1 MAADDREK
9 TTYSHHRLYFFT
21 WFNTEFEPHLLEF
34 SLFSFFFTQTL
45 FFFKTYQCNTKF
57 MWCSYKFFLEPK
69 KRHSSMCSRMVGLL
83 IRTEKPNSG
92 PKQHCCLPTPL
103 SRTIQN
109 IAVVATCGHC
119 GPTYLPKYCP
129 KNSLEFKPSE
139 DYMINI
145 QKVSMS
151 IYWIDNI

>member
-1 MAADDREK
+1 MVFSGNINLTKKTFQLSKYYQWWEDNQKKSGFVNSGFVLAADEREK
-9 TTYSHHRLYFFT
+9 TTYFHHWFYFFT
-21 WFNTEFEPHLLEF
+21 WFNTEFDPHLLKY

-45 FFFKTYQCNTKF
+45 FFSKHTSATRNSCDVAIN
-57 MWCSYKFFLEPK
+57 FFLE
-69 KRHSSMCSRMVGLL
+69 RHSSMCSRMVGLL

-119 GPTYLPKYCP
+119 GPT
-129 KNSLEFKPSE
+129 
-139 DYMINI
+139 
-145 QKVSMS
+145 
-151 IYWIDNI
+151 

>member
-1 MAADDREK
+1 MEK
-9 TTYSHHRLYFFT
+9 KQEMFSSNFLWCEDNQKIRIRRFRIRVGIWWTRKNYMFSSLILFLHLIQHWIWAPSSKNFTLLIFFYSD
-21 WFNTEFEPHLLEF
+21 
-34 SLFSFFFTQTL
+34 S

-119 GPTYLPKYCP
+119 GPT
-129 KNSLEFKPSE
+129 
-139 DYMINI
+139 
-145 QKVSMS
+145 
-151 IYWIDNI
+151 

>member
-1 MAADDREK
+1 MLAADEREK
-9 TTYSHHRLYFFT
+9 TTYFHHWLYFFT

-45 FFFKTYQCNTKF
+45 FFFKTYQCNAKF

-119 GPTYLPKYCP
+119 GPTYQNIVQKIGWNLNLLRIIWLISKRCP
-129 KNSLEFKPSE
+129 WASTE
-139 DYMINI
+139 
-145 QKVSMS
+145 
-151 IYWIDNI
+151 